1 MRRIVHTIARKT
13 HHAGY
18 LAAKTWRS
26 FWVSATMGKCG
37 KNLKVLGAP
46 KILFP
51 ANIVIGDNC
60 TLNHGVVID
69 ARAKVTIGSNVRISS
84 YSLIETAY
92 LDKDADK
99 LRRHDSKEIVIGDNV
114 WIASGA
120 KILAGVTIGQNAII
134 AAGAV
139 VTKDIPANSLAKGVP
154 ATVSPLNQ
162 GAEKSCMPPV

>member
-1 MRRIVHTIARKT
+1 MHKIVHTVARKI

-18 LAAKTWRS
+18 LAAKVWRG
-26 FWVSATMGKCG
+26 FWVSSVMGECG

-51 ANIVIGDNC
+51 ANITIGDNC

-69 ARAKVTIGSNVRISS
+69 ARSKVTIGSNVRISS
-84 YSLIETAY
+84 DTIIETAY
-92 LDKDADK
+92 LDKGTNET
-99 LRRHDSKEIVIGDNV
+99 RRHDSKEITIGDNV

-120 KILAGVTIGQNAII
+120 KILAGVTIGENAIV

-139 VTKDIPANSLAKGVP
+139 VTKDIPANSLAKGIP
-154 ATVSPLNQ
+154 AEISPLN
-162 GAEKSCMPPV
+162 

>member
-1 MRRIVHTIARKT
+1 MRKIVHTVARKI

-18 LAAKTWRS
+18 LAAKAWRG
-26 FWVSATMGKCG
+26 FWVSSAMGKCG

-51 ANIVIGDNC
+51 ANISIGDNC

-69 ARAKVTIGSNVRISS
+69 ARAKVTIGNNVRISS

-92 LDKDADK
+92 LNKGTGQ
-99 LRRHDSKEIVIGDNV
+99 RTHDSKEITIGDNV
-114 WIASGA
+114 WIASGS
-120 KILAGVTIGQNAII
+120 KILAGVTIGENAIV

-154 ATVSPLNQ
+154 AVASPL
-162 GAEKSCMPPV
+162 

>member
-1 MRRIVHTIARKT
+1 MRNIVNTMARKI

-26 FWVSATMGKCG
+26 FWVSSAMGECG

-51 ANIVIGDNC
+51 ANITIGDNC

-92 LDKDADK
+92 LNKDTDQ
-99 LRRHDSKEIVIGDNV
+99 RVHDSKEITIGNDV

-120 KILAGVTIGQNAII
+120 KILAGVNIGDGTIV

-154 ATVSPLNQ
+154 ASVSPLQ
-162 GAEKSCMPPV
+162 

>member
-1 MRRIVHTIARKT
+1 MRKIVHTVVRKI

-18 LAAKTWRS
+18 LAAKRWRS
-26 FWVSATMGKCG
+26 FWVSSAIGECG
-37 KNLKVLGAP
+37 ENLKVLGAP
-46 KILFP
+46 KLLYP
-51 ANIVIGDNC
+51 ANIAMGDNC

-92 LDKDADK
+92 LNKDTGTP
-99 LRRHDSKEIVIGDNV
+99 RTHDAKEIIIGNNV

-120 KILAGVTIGQNAII
+120 KILAGVTIGDGTIV

-154 ATVSPLNQ
+154 ASVSPL
-162 GAEKSCMPPV
+162 